1 MSPKEWI
8 WLLTRRELSPEEEL
22 NEDEDQVINWGLG
35 SQGLKHDL
43 IHQDGEQ
50 MCSLK
55 RVPHEG
61 KPSSLNW
68 EALLAKAIYCAG
80 REGKRLHMEMWEL
93 MT

>member
-1 MSPKEWI
+1 M
-8 WLLTRRELSPEEEL
+8 TRIELSPEEEL
-22 NEDEDQVINWGLG
+22 NEDRDQVINWGLG

-55 RVPHEG
+55 RGPHEG
-61 KPSSLNW
+61 KPSSLNL
-68 EALLAKAIYCAG
+68 EALPAKAVYCAD
-80 REGKRLHMEMWEL
+80 REGKRFCMEMWEW